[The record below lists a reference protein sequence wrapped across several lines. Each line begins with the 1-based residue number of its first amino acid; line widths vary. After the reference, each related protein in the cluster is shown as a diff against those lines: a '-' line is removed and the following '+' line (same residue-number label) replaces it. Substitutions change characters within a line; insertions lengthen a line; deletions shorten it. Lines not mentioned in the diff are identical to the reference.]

1 MAALGAG
8 VALGKP
14 LSMLL
19 PVGREGYMALLLL
32 LALMLVEAWRGVRLW
47 AMGLWPEV

>member
-1 MAALGAG
+1 VAALGPAG

-19 PVGREGYMALLLL
+19 PVGREGYMALVLLL
-32 LALMLVEAWRGVRLW
+32 LVVEAWRGLRLW